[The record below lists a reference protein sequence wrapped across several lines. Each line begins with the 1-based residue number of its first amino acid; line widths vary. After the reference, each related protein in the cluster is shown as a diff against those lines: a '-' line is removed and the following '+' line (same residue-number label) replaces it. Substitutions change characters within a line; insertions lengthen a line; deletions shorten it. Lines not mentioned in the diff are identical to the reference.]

1 MNKSDL
7 INRVSQQANISKT
20 EAKKMVQAIFNNM
33 ATALSKG
40 DKISLV
46 GFGSFAPVERAAR
59 KVRHPQTGEGIH
71 IKAKK
76 TVKFRPGK
84 NLLKR

>member
-7 INRVSQQANISKT
+7 INRVSQQVNISKV
-20 EAKKMVQAIFNNM
+20 EAKKVVQTIFDNM

-40 DKISLV
+40 DRISLV
-46 GFGSFAPVERAAR
+46 GFGSFTPVERAAR
-59 KVRHPQTGEGIH
+59 KGRHPQTGDKIY

-76 TVKFRPGK
+76 TVKFRTGK